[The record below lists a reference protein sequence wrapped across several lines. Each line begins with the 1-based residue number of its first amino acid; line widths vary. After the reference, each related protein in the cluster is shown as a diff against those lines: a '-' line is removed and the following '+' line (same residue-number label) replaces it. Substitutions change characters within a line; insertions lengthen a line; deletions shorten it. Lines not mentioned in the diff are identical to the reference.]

1 MSTLKT
7 GDEHIR
13 FDGMP
18 TGYLL
23 SDFWRWS
30 SSDLLD
36 NTLRG
41 TFSEFIVGTALDLDL
56 STGFENWLPWDLTY
70 PFQWQDSLGQT
81 YDEVRIEVKSA
92 SYIQPWEQKKLSNI
106 IFSIRPTV
114 KWEPDGLR
122 SGQRQRQSD
131 VYVFCLYAETNR
143 RTADPL
149 ILDGWEFYIVPTWK
163 LDEICGPQKTI
174 SLNSLRQ
181 LDPIRADYSGIQAAI
196 VQCVQ
201 GDECTPPPGVL
212 YSFCAFRHVILVY
225 YYKAA
230 HDSRAAL
237 FATYFRFFW
246 RSDHEETS

>member
-1 MSTLKT
+1 MGTLKT
-7 GDEHIR
+7 GDEHIS

-41 TFSEFIVGTALDLDL
+41 SYCEFIVATALELDVAV
-56 STGFENWLPWDLTY
+56 SHENWLPWDL
-70 PFQWQDSLGQT
+70 PFPCQWQDIYG
-81 YDEVRIEVKSA
+81 DIHNNIRIEVKSSA
-92 SYIQPWEQKKLSNI
+92 YLQSWNEDKLSNI
-106 IFSIRPTV
+106 IFSIRQTHAWDAE
-114 KWEPDGLR
+114 KGFYGEFK
-122 SGQRQRQSD
+122 RQSD
-131 VYVFCLYAETNR
+131 VYVFCLYDVKER
-143 RTADPL
+143 SKADPL
-149 ILDGWEFYIVPTWK
+149 ILDKWKFYIVPTWK

-174 SLNSLRQ
+174 SLNSLLQ
-181 LDPIRADYSGIQAAI
+181 LNPIRADYSGIQAAI

-201 GDECTPPPGVL
+201 GDECPPPGIL
-212 YSFCAFRHVILVY
+212 HSFYAFRHVILVY

>member
-70 PFQWQDSLGQT
+70 PFRWKDSLGQT

-114 KWEPDGLR
+114 KWEPDGRR
-122 SGQRQRQSD
+122 SDQRHRQSD
-131 VYVFCLYAETNR
+131 VY
-143 RTADPL
+143 
-149 ILDGWEFYIVPTWK
+149 
-163 LDEICGPQKTI
+163 
-174 SLNSLRQ
+174 
-181 LDPIRADYSGIQAAI
+181 
-196 VQCVQ
+196 
-201 GDECTPPPGVL
+201 
-212 YSFCAFRHVILVY
+212 
-225 YYKAA
+225 
-230 HDSRAAL
+230 
-237 FATYFRFFW
+237 
-246 RSDHEETS
+246 RSEEHTSELQSQR